1 MPSLVASH
9 GAGPPPPRSASC
21 GPRCHSRPKVAR
33 QNWRLLKPRT
43 VPMAAASAHVSHVM
57 VDRPPTGEA
66 GCIVVHAHGQ
76 GVLYLHS
83 SAAAR
88 RILSSPGQG
97 HLPTPGEAQQ
107 AVRRTKMRTATTTLM
122 TRCLR
127 STTVTPGTATTTLRL
142 TKTAAHRHI
151 DSPTAAHRHL
161 DSAHRHLDSA
171 HRHLDSWS
179 ATSLLR
185 QISMR
190 Q

>member
-1 MPSLVASH
+1 MVKSIIFHTFPETFNAEFLNKNSDFPGKIVFLVPIVQGAPPLPSLVASH

-97 HLPTPGEAQQ
+97 HLRFSGRRQ
-107 AVRRTKMRTATTTLM
+107 ASNFEV
-122 TRCLR
+122 
-127 STTVTPGTATTTLRL
+127 
-142 TKTAAHRHI
+142 
-151 DSPTAAHRHL
+151 
-161 DSAHRHLDSA
+161 
-171 HRHLDSWS
+171 
-179 ATSLLR
+179 
-185 QISMR
+185 
-190 Q
+190 